1 MCISSI
7 FLQLAHTNTHV
18 NHHYLANGRI
28 GSSEAASI
36 DDGSSD
42 GKNDVVYIYPDVF
55 PQERADEIKAAANLG
70 LLDLGEIFSSWCNL
84 FICALKSLCRY
95 LLL

>member
-28 GSSEAASI
+28 GSSKAASI
-36 DDGSSD
+36 DDGSSN
-42 GKNDVVYIYPDVF
+42 GQTDVVYIYPDMF
-55 PQERADEIKAAANLG
+55 PQQRADDEIKAAANLKS
-70 LLDLGEIFSSWCNL
+70 LDLGEIFLLDVIYL
-84 FICALKSLCRY
+84 FVP
-95 LLL
+95 